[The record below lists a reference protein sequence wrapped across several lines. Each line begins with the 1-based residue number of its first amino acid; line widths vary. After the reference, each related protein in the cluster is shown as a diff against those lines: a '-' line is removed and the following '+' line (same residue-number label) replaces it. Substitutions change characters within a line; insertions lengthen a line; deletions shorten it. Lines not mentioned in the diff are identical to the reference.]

1 LQTEIESYNTFVYPG
16 FSFPETHPDRLAG
29 MAILHGLTP
38 APVER
43 CRVLEIGCNEGA
55 NLIPMA
61 YAIPTSEFVGFD
73 LARLPIERGQQ
84 RIRELGL
91 TNVRIFAS
99 DLLEVGVELGQFDY
113 IIAHGVYAW
122 VPEPVRD
129 RLLALCG
136 ELLAANGIAVV
147 SYNVLPGGHLRK
159 MLREMM
165 LRYVEGIEDPLRRVT
180 ESLAF
185 LRFLAESRPEGD
197 AYRMVIEEQLRNME
211 KRTPEATYHD
221 EFADAYH
228 PVLFT
233 EFAAHAAKHGLQYL
247 SEAELPPPTDPCY
260 RAEVRS
266 ALQSAAGFD
275 IVKQEQLLDFM
286 RARAYRETLL
296 CREEHRVSRD
306 FSAEQLRK
314 LLFASQATSAPA
326 EAPGAMVFTL
336 PGGIRMESNHAGAI
350 ALLETLGANWPRALS
365 FEELEP
371 MLAGS
376 GFALDGEG
384 VTLMLRLIVSKFVEL
399 RAWRA
404 PVAAEIS
411 ARPRASACGRLESR
425 TRTWAATLLHGTLK
439 LDDPAVARFL
449 QLLDGTRDR
458 TELLKQMKAEF
469 PGVPAEELE
478 AGIEPG
484 LIFLHRAGM
493 LEA

>member
-1 LQTEIESYNTFVYPG
+1 LQTELESYNTFVYPG
-16 FSFPETHPDRLAG
+16 FSFPESHPDRLAA

-73 LARLPIERGQQ
+73 LARLPVERGQQ
-84 RIRELGL
+84 RIGELGL
-91 TNVRIFAS
+91 ANVRIFQS
-99 DLLEVGVELGQFDY
+99 DLLEVGDELGQFDY
-113 IIAHGVYAW
+113 IIAYGVYAW

-129 RLLALCG
+129 RLLAFCG

-147 SYNVLPGGHLRK
+147 SYNTLPGGHLRK

-185 LRFLAESRPEGD
+185 LHFLAESRPEND
-197 AYRMVIEEQLRNME
+197 AYRQVIEEQLRNME
-211 KRTPEATYHD
+211 TRSPESIYLD
-221 EFADAYH
+221 EFADTYH

-233 EFAAHAAKHGLQYL
+233 EFVSHARKHGLQYL
-247 SEAELPPPTDPCY
+247 SEAVLPPPPDPCY
-260 RAEVRS
+260 RAEVCA
-266 ALQSAAGFD
+266 ALESAAGSD
-275 IVKQEQLLDFM
+275 ILRQEQLLDFM
-286 RARAYRETLL
+286 RARVYRETLL
-296 CREEHRVSRD
+296 CREQHRVSRD

-314 LLFASQATSAPA
+314 LLFASQAESAPA
-326 EAPGAMVFTL
+326 DAPGAKVFTL

-350 ALLETLGANWPRALS
+350 ALLETLGTNWPRALS

-371 MLAGS
+371 ALAGS

-384 VTLMLRLIVSKFVEL
+384 VTLLLRLIVSRFVEL
-399 RAWRA
+399 RTWKA
-404 PVAAEIS
+404 PVATEIS
-411 ARPRASACGRLESR
+411 ARPRASACARLESR
-425 TRTWAATLLHGTLK
+425 TRTWAATLLHGTLR
-439 LDDPAVARFL
+439 LDDPVVVRFL

-458 TELLKQMKAEF
+458 KELLEQMKAEF
-469 PGVPAEELE
+469 PGVRTEELE

-484 LIFLHRAGM
+484 LNLLHRAGM

>member
-1 LQTEIESYNTFVYPG
+1 MQTELESYNTFVYPG
-16 FSFPETHPDRLAG
+16 FSFPETHPDRLAA

-38 APVER
+38 GPVER
-43 CRVLEIGCNEGA
+43 CRVLELGCNEGA

-61 YAIPTSEFVGFD
+61 YAIPSSEFVGID
-73 LARLPIERGQQ
+73 LARLPVERGQR

-91 TNVRIFAS
+91 TNVRIFEG
-99 DLLEVGVELGQFDY
+99 DLLEVGAELGQFDY

-122 VPEPVRD
+122 VPDNVRD

-147 SYNVLPGGHLRK
+147 SYNTLPGGHLRK
-159 MLREMM
+159 MIREMM
-165 LRYVEGIEDPLRRVT
+165 LSYVEGIDDRLQRVS

-185 LRFLAESRPEGD
+185 LHFLAESRPEGD

-221 EFADAYH
+221 EFADTYH

-233 EFAAHAAKHGLQYL
+233 EFVAHAAKHGLQYL
-247 SEAELPPPTDPCY
+247 SEAVLPPPTDPCY
-260 RAEVRS
+260 RADLRL
-266 ALQSAAGFD
+266 ALESAAGSD
-275 IVKQEQLLDFM
+275 IVKQEQMLDFM
-286 RARAYRETLL
+286 RARVYRETLL

-306 FSAEQLRK
+306 FSAEQLHK

-326 EAPGAMVFTL
+326 EAPGATVFTL
-336 PGGIRMESNHAGAI
+336 PGGIRMESNHAGVI
-350 ALLETLGANWPRALS
+350 ALLETLGAYWPRARS

-371 MLAGS
+371 KLAS
-376 GFALDGEG
+376 QGFALDAEG
-384 VTLMLRLIVSKFVEL
+384 VTLLLRLIVSRFVEF
-399 RAWRA
+399 RTWRA

-439 LDDPAVARFL
+439 LDDPVVVRFL
-449 QLLDGTRDR
+449 QLLDGTLDR
-458 TELLKQMKAEF
+458 TELLEQLKAEF
-469 PGVPAEELE
+469 PGVAAEDLE

-484 LIFLHRAGM
+484 LTFLHRAGM